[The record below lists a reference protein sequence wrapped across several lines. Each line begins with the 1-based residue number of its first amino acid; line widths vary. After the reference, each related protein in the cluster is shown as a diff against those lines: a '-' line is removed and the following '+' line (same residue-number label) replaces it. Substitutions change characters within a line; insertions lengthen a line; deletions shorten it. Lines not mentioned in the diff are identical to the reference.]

1 MIGMSKR
8 LSAKAMKRIRQ
19 FDMRTGIAEDALDTE
34 KRIRVNVYM
43 RPKIV
48 KFLDS
53 IRDSSGV
60 SRSLTADVLL
70 GWILDDMVE
79 DKVLERQ
86 YGDGVPGPLYKS
98 HRPVPPSSSKEDDS
112 SLPYPDME
120 VDS

>member
-1 MIGMSKR
+1 MSKR

-86 YGDGVPGPLYKS
+86 YGDGVPGPLYKQKS
-98 HRPVPPSSSKEDDS
+98 PKRTRSSRKEDDS